1 MDDSTRMLLEALPII
16 ARITGG
22 YATLTDRRGVRIKT
36 VDSEGAEIAELKGLV
51 FDLARQA
58 AESGTL
64 TAGPSQ
70 IVESAE
76 AWSLPIGDYVLS
88 ASNLERVLRDDQLQ
102 ESLKQA
108 LPFIARVAGGEAVI
122 FDAEGQRLASYDPT
136 GEENRFIG

>member
-1 MDDSTRMLLEALPII
+1 MDDSTRMLLETLPII
-16 ARITGG
+16 SRITGG

-36 VDSEGAEIAELKGLV
+36 VDSEGTEIAELKGLV

-108 LPFIARVAGGEAVI
+108 LPFIARVAGG
-122 FDAEGQRLASYDPT
+122 
-136 GEENRFIG
+136 